1 MGKAYLKEENLG
13 SGCLEAKEKW
23 LLRNFLENLSV
34 PHADPEGNQLWP
46 GTQLKM
52 QKIWLGIA

>member
-1 MGKAYLKEENLG
+1 MAYLKEENLG
-13 SGCLEAKEKW
+13 SGQLDAKEKW

-34 PHADPEGNQLWP
+34 SRSDPDGNQLWC

-52 QKIWLGIA
+52 QKMCLGTA